1 MKDFHSILNQILSV
15 IKLIVGV
22 VILLLLAGTAARAA
36 RLGVPWLPAMDPV
49 QMAYLAGAWWLVR

>member
-36 RLGVPWLPAMDPV
+36 RLGIPWLPALDPMP
-49 QMAYLAGAWWLVR
+49 MAYLAGAWWLVR